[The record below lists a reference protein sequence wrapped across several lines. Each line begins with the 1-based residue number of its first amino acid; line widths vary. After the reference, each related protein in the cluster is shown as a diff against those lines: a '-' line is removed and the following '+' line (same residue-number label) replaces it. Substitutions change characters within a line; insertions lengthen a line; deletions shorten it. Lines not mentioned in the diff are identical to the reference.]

1 MVDGLVQDL
10 AGISN
15 LMEAQEKAGVHK
27 DEVLQSL
34 FRSWSARLMNQPLKL
49 SVLERQQLT
58 AAITAC
64 PWSAE
69 QCKSLAEIVLTSGS
83 KKHAAS
89 NIKTT
94 QKCFNFENFIPT
106 DTVLKLKARTFTK
119 VKANDDDYV
128 MQEVAKFS
136 VVSRLSFIAA
146 AARQVGIVNPDE
158 CTLFKM
164 VGILCVH
171 DPNMQGSMT
180 QDDVFEYMN
189 TVQTFIKAPGP
200 KIEFIETFPP
210 TAELLPTKIR
220 EAAFPDGVIPPEVV
234 MPELKTVLANFKMRG
249 GRKSMKEPI
258 KHRAHEAQHRPLPT
272 HARAHEAEHRP
283 LPSPETLRLGLRNN
297 IIGDKLAAAPLA
309 NSRAAAS
316 SDAGDAQ
323 QLCSVCGNDIARDG
337 QACDDVLPTA
347 DDTDNKDAADAA
359 KTKAA
364 VTLTEFEN
372 GMLTAFEGRKA
383 TKNAKK
389 RPASKHIMKKPAKKM
404 PAASLP
410 AAAPRPVAG
419 GCKKCR
425 GHGCDTCRNP
435 NFKGWRGDHKAWK
448 LFGFK

>member
-15 LMEAQEKAGVHK
+15 LMEAQEKAGLHK

-34 FRSWSARLMNQPLKL
+34 FRTWSARLMNQPLKL

-83 KKHAAS
+83 KKHAAN

-94 QKCFNFENFIPT
+94 QKCYNFENFIPT

-119 VKANDDDYV
+119 VKANDDDFV

-180 QDDVFEYMN
+180 QDAVFEYMN
-189 TVQTFIKAPGP
+189 TVQTLIKTPHAGGP
-200 KIEFIETFPP
+200 KLEFIETYPP

-347 DDTDNKDAADAA
+347 DDTDNKDVADAA

-372 GMLTAFEGRKA
+372 GMLGALQGRKA
-383 TKNAKK
+383 ANNAKK
-389 RPASKHIMKKPAKKM
+389 RPASKHIMKKPAKKR
-404 PAASLP
+404 PAASL
-410 AAAPRPVAG
+410 AAASPRPTG
-419 GCKKCR
+419 GCLKCR
-425 GHGCDTCRNP
+425 GHGCLQCQNP
-435 NFKGWRGDHKAWK
+435 NFKG
-448 LFGFK
+448 

>member
-1 MVDGLVQDL
+1 
-10 AGISN
+10 
-15 LMEAQEKAGVHK
+15 
-27 DEVLQSL
+27 
-34 FRSWSARLMNQPLKL
+34 
-49 SVLERQQLT
+49 
-58 AAITAC
+58 
-64 PWSAE
+64 
-69 QCKSLAEIVLTSGS
+69 
-83 KKHAAS
+83 
-89 NIKTT
+89 
-94 QKCFNFENFIPT
+94 
-106 DTVLKLKARTFTK
+106 
-119 VKANDDDYV
+119 
-128 MQEVAKFS
+128 
-136 VVSRLSFIAA
+136 
-146 AARQVGIVNPDE
+146 
-158 CTLFKM
+158 
-164 VGILCVH
+164 
-171 DPNMQGSMT
+171 
-180 QDDVFEYMN
+180 
-189 TVQTFIKAPGP
+189 
-200 KIEFIETFPP
+200 
-210 TAELLPTKIR
+210 
-220 EAAFPDGVIPPEVV
+220 

-249 GRKSMKEPI
+249 GRKSMKEPT
-258 KHRAHEAQHRPLPT
+258 KHRAHEAQHRPMPT
-272 HARAHEAEHRP
+272 PARAQGAEHRP

-323 QLCSVCGNDIARDG
+323 QLCSVCGNDINHARDG

-425 GHGCDTCRNP
+425 GHGCDTCWNP

-448 LFGFK
+448 MFGFK